1 MPPFSTDDFHKLLQ
15 KMAVLE
21 MKMQRLEVNVEV
33 NGLCCGNDT
42 TLPVLQNSGKEYAN
56 SKLVSSYKDSKEQ
69 EGCVPGN
76 KSTSGSPPWNSLG
89 AKPKSKSFPW
99 DLGGRI
105 TGRAQHSEI
114 CDATGWPALLS
125 PRKSASST
133 PKQPWTA
140 AKGRI
145 TNNPPKP
152 PSVPI
157 QNRYAPLT
165 ESRRSLSDDLDNP
178 SSSHS
183 RVRTNSY
190 SKSKS
195 LEGKLTTGPETLIV
209 GDSAV
214 RDVKGLCSKNNN
226 KVLCFPKD
234 TVSDLAEKIL
244 RIGAEH
250 PTVKNVVL
258 HIGTNDVVKQQ
269 SEVLKKDFQC
279 LLETASSLNAEVFIS
294 GPLPPV
300 RRGVERFSRL
310 FALNTWLSTACT
322 DHSVHFIDN
331 FNFFWDRRHLFK
343 ANGVCLNKSGVKLF
357 ISNIF
362 NCLRHQSVPS
372 AKDKRQEES
381 KQKIDTTH
389 RAENPEEVSLHP
401 SEECT
406 DYGRPMKHTEES
418 PPPVT
423 PPPINAF
430 ENTPF
435 TLSPSPT
442 ILEIVEHMK
451 EIQRAGTDSFLDF
464 KRPN

>member
-1 MPPFSTDDFHKLLQ
+1 MSQQELVKLVHAFIFSRLDYCNGVILQ
-15 KMAVLE
+15 KGGSVIL
-21 MKMQRLEVNVEV
+21 
-33 NGLCCGNDT
+33 
-42 TLPVLQNSGKEYAN
+42 S
-56 SKLVSSYKDSKEQ
+56 SKAEPSAL
-69 EGCVPGN
+69 
-76 KSTSGSPPWNSLG
+76 KS
-89 AKPKSKSFPW
+89 
-99 DLGGRI
+99 
-105 TGRAQHSEI
+105 
-114 CDATGWPALLS
+114 ALLS

-133 PKQPWTA
+133 PIHTRKQQWTA

-165 ESRRSLSDDLDNP
+165 ENRRSDDLDNL

-183 RVRTNSY
+183 R
-190 SKSKS
+190 
-195 LEGKLTTGPETLIV
+195 
-209 GDSAV
+209 
-214 RDVKGLCSKNNN
+214 DV
-226 KVLCFPKD
+226 
-234 TVSDLAEKIL
+234 DLAEKIL
-244 RIGAEH
+244 HIGAEH
-250 PTVKNVVL
+250 QTVKNVVL

-269 SEVLKKDFQC
+269 SEVLKEDFKR

-372 AKDKRQEES
+372 AKDKQQEES
-381 KQKIDTTH
+381 KQEKDTTH
-389 RAENPEEVSLHP
+389 RSENPEELSLHP
-401 SEECT
+401 PEECS
-406 DYGRPMKHTEES
+406 DYGRPMRHMKES
-418 PPPVT
+418 PLPPPPPV
-423 PPPINAF
+423 NAF
-430 ENTPF
+430 EDTPF

-442 ILEIVEHMK
+442 LLEIAEHTK
-451 EIQRAGTDSFLDF
+451 EIQRVGTDSFLEF
-464 KRPN
+464 KDQTKAIRRIGSMSFTPAPQRRPPKSLQRHEPSPPSSSPRLRQPPPPLAACPLPPHHLPRLHRRAYVNHLPSLLRSLIRMCV